1 MRAKARQTVAGMLRS
16 GGIMNQLALLPLD
29 TIQTSDQPRRGT
41 TSRLVSMPGRR
52 PGPTRTAVGA
62 PGFLSVRAAADR
74 LGLQPRSVRYLIE
87 HGRLGS
93 QRLGRMHFVPSG
105 QVEAYRRKRRARI
118 RRRQARLG

>member
-1 MRAKARQTVAGMLRS
+1 
-16 GGIMNQLALLPLD
+16 MNQLALLPLD
-29 TIQTSDQPRRGT
+29 TIKTNDHPRRDAST
-41 TSRLVSMPGRR
+41 QLVSLRGRGR
-52 PGPTRTAVGA
+52 FAARTAVGA

-105 QVEAYRRKRRARI
+105 QVEAYRRVKRARA
-118 RRRQARLG
+118 RRQARRG